1 MIKFWHEIGT
11 ILELKIL
18 EKSEIALFSL
28 EKDNFSIKTFLDAL
42 KILGRKFQKLKF
54 FNFWSSTVVLL

>member
-18 EKSEIALFSL
+18 EKSETALFSL
-28 EKDNFSIKTFLDAL
+28 EKYNFSIKTLLDAF
-42 KILGRKFQKLKF
+42 KISDRKFLKLKF
-54 FNFWSSTVVLL
+54 FNFWSSTVILL

>member
-18 EKSEIALFSL
+18 EKSETTLFSL
-28 EKDNFSIKTFLDAL
+28 EKDNFSIKTLLDAF
-42 KILGRKFQKLKF
+42 KISDRKFQKLKF
-54 FNFWSSTVVLL
+54 CNFWSSTVILL

>member
-18 EKSEIALFSL
+18 EKSETTLFSL
-28 EKDNFSIKTFLDAL
+28 EKDNFSIKTLLDAF
-42 KILGRKFQKLKF
+42 KISDRKFQKLKF
-54 FNFWSSTVVLL
+54 CNFWSPTVILL

>member
-28 EKDNFSIKTFLDAL
+28 EKDNFSIKTFLDAF

-54 FNFWSSTVVLL
+54 CNFWSSTVILL